1 MDDLLKT
8 DLENA
13 LKTLKSGGTILYPTD
28 TIWGIGCDATSAKAV
43 EKVYQIKQRME
54 TKSLIIL
61 LDSVEKLSG
70 YLEKVPDIIIDL
82 LSEINSPITVIYPNA
97 RNLAK
102 NVIAADRSIGIRIVN
117 EPFCRELI
125 QNFGKPIV
133 STSANISG
141 DPSPISFKN
150 ISPKIK
156 KQVDYIVKTRQNEIG
171 DFKASKI
178 IKLVDDGTYIVL
190 RK

>member
-70 YLEKVPDIIIDL
+70 YLEKVPEIIIDL

-156 KQVDYIVKTRQNEIG
+156 KQVDYIVKTRQHEIG